1 MLNKFILNRE
11 LLFYYLFEKKL
22 FKLCFYFLLT
32 IYKIIFLLYI
42 YSINN
47 ITKNL
52 KLYLILFFEE
62 LKYLILLN
70 MK

>member
-42 YSINN
+42 YIFN
-47 ITKNL
+47 K
-52 KLYLILFFEE
+52 
-62 LKYLILLN
+62 
-70 MK
+70 